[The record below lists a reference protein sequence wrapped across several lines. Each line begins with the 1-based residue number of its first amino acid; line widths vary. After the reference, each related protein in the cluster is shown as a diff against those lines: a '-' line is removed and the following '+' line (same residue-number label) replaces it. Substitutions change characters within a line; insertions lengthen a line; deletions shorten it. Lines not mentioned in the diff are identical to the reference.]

1 MAVRDFVDIKGVK
14 WKVWPVT
21 PSSIR
26 PKTAAED
33 YLGDYGDGWLVFES
47 NSERRRLAQVPAN
60 WDTLS
65 DNGLLQL
72 LKSAAVVTARRTPMT
87 ERSGDADSRA

>member
-21 PSSIR
+21 PISIR

-47 NSERRRLAQVPAN
+47 NLERRRLAQFPAN

-72 LKSAAVVTARRTPMT
+72 LKTATVVTARRTPA
-87 ERSGDADSRA
+87 ERNRDNDSRA

>member
-1 MAVRDFVDIKGVK
+1 MAVRDFIDIKGVK

-21 PSSIR
+21 PTAIR

-47 NSERRRLAQVPAN
+47 TSERRRLAQYPAN
-60 WDTLS
+60 WDTLP

-72 LKSAAVVTARRTPMT
+72 LTNAAVVTVRKTPV

>member
-1 MAVRDFVDIKGVK
+1 MAVRDFIDIKGVK

-21 PSSIR
+21 PTSIR

-33 YLGDYGDGWLVFES
+33 YFGDYGDGWLVFES
-47 NSERRRLAQVPAN
+47 KSERRRLARYPTN

-65 DNGLLQL
+65 DSGLVQL
-72 LKSAAVVTARRTPMT
+72 LKSAAVVTGRKTPA

>member
-1 MAVRDFVDIKGVK
+1 MAVRDFVDVKGVK

-21 PSSIR
+21 PSLIR

-47 NSERRRLAQVPAN
+47 NLERRRLAQFPAN

-65 DNGLLQL
+65 DSGLLQL
-72 LKSAAVVTARRTPMT
+72 LKSAAIVTVRKTPA
-87 ERSGDADSRA
+87 ERSRDTDSRA